1 MNPSDQ
7 RRQPGG
13 PGLSYV
19 RQESM
24 PWLFCP
30 GCGHA
35 KTSSLID
42 HGLRS
47 LGKPPE
53 QVVMVT
59 DIGCIGL
66 TDRHFAVSAF
76 HGLHG
81 RSVTYATGI
90 KLANPDLTVIVVMG
104 DGGTGIGGGHL
115 LAAARRNI
123 GICVIVANNF
133 NYGMTGGQQSVTTP
147 LEGVTSTSPLGNL
160 EAPLDIMA
168 TLAPSRPSFL
178 ARTTVY
184 SEEAPDFMARAIAT
198 EGFALVDIWSPCVAY
213 YAARNALNRESMGS
227 LMTELAM
234 PAGIHC
240 ESNRPEFS
248 RAYRKLYH
256 RDLGGDPRE
265 AVPAPRDTATP
276 PGAPAPG
283 DIPAPRYTPPPRGFE
298 PITRSSLAGPRRIL
312 ISGSAGL
319 KIRSIATVLGAG
331 ALLSGLYATQKD
343 DYPVTVR
350 TGHSAAEVIVS
361 PDPIVYTGVDV
372 PDVVLVLSSDGLS
385 HLKRRLPAFP
395 PTTRVL
401 IERDLG
407 PIETPAQVTY
417 LPLQDAAKKV
427 HRLAL
432 AAVGVGALLGTEGL
446 YEPEAFAEAA
456 RRLQGEQVAAN
467 NIAGLGLG
475 LEMAGPAAD
484 TQRQS

>member
-1 MNPSDQ
+1 MNSPRPPLDPGPPS
-7 RRQPGG
+7 P
-13 PGLSYV
+13 SYV
-19 RQESM
+19 RQESL

-42 HGLRS
+42 YGLRS

-147 LEGVTSTSPLGNL
+147 LEGITSTTPLGNL
-160 EAPLDIMA
+160 EVPLDIMA

-184 SEEAPDFMARAIAT
+184 AEEAPDLVARAMAT
-198 EGFALVDIWSPCVAY
+198 DGFALVDIWSPCVAY
-213 YAARNALNRESMGS
+213 YAGRNALNRESMGP
-227 LMTELAM
+227 LMTSLAM

-240 ESNRPEFS
+240 ESDRPEFG
-248 RAYRKLYH
+248 RAYREVYH
-256 RDLGGDPRE
+256 RHRGAAAAAASG
-265 AVPAPRDTATP
+265 AAAAPG
-276 PGAPAPG
+276 GAPA
-283 DIPAPRYTPPPRGFE
+283 PRGFE
-298 PITRSSLAGPRRIL
+298 PLARSALAKPCRLL

-331 ALLSGLYATQKD
+331 ALLSGLHATQKD

-372 PDVVLVLSSDGLS
+372 PDVVLILSSDGLS
-385 HLKRRLPAFP
+385 HLKKRLPAFP
-395 PTTRVL
+395 PTTRVF
-401 IERDLG
+401 IEQDLG
-407 PIETPAQVTY
+407 PIDTPAQVTY
-417 LPLQDAAKKV
+417 LPLQDAARKV

-432 AAVGVGALLGTEGL
+432 AAVGVGAVLGAERL
-446 YEPEAFAEAA
+446 YGPEAFAEAA
-456 RRLQGEQVAAN
+456 RRLQPEQVAAN
-467 NIAGLGLG
+467 NIAGLRLG
-475 LEMAGPAAD
+475 LELVRERGEGRSE
-484 TQRQS
+484 T